1 MLFMF
6 VYLQCLWDVII
17 FFYTSMETSKNP
29 CLIFISDLYAG
40 ENRSKLI
47 ILYQI
52 LIYYC
57 SWSKESINM
66 IMFVRAWFAEFEVTL
81 VIIGVNFSQIN
92 FHGFFGKHFQELKLN
107 SVFNNGIQKKSIL
120 FIHCLHLQVIKE
132 VSSVFSRW
140 RKVRENEIKKK

>member
-6 VYLQCLWDVII
+6 VYLQCPWDVII
-17 FFYTSMETSKNP
+17 FFYTSMVTSKNP
-29 CLIFISDLYAG
+29 CLTFISDLYAG

-47 ILYQI
+47 ILYQT

-66 IMFVRAWFAEFEVTL
+66 IIFVRAWFTEFEVTP

-92 FHGFFGKHFQELKLN
+92 FHGVFGKHSQELKLN
-107 SVFNNGIQKKSIL
+107 SFFNNGIQNKYYLSTVYIFRIL
-120 FIHCLHLQVIKE
+120 
-132 VSSVFSRW
+132 R
-140 RKVRENEIKKK
+140 R